1 MKKRILSLVLAVLLV
16 FSCLSSVAMAES
28 EEYYDVPDL
37 YGMYNAAAITNM
49 VCDGFAK
56 GENAS
61 FSFIINYLIYYD
73 AFGETNIE
81 VTYEDYTYG
90 AWQFTY
96 DDFIAIVDAN
106 FANFSEDEVK
116 AGLMEMN
123 AYDTEKNTVTIE
135 PFGGFGGGFYYY
147 AEDDIDLGNGEWE
160 VSGMVLDYEVNYYP
174 DCDETIASL
183 RPGYDYV
190 IGYDEEGKERY
201 EIVGARTKVNI
212 ITEDGV
218 AKING
223 FTDVDY
229 HVYNGVLYP
238 MTETDNGPMRKVFMY
253 LDEGSDV
260 SILTTAVA
268 VPLYN
273 ETAEIWF
280 PMSEITFT
288 VDIADGFLLNSTE
301 VYCGWDLLE
310 IQPDEDGIYTVPAGD
325 DSIFI
330 DVYTDRE
337 IIDTK
342 EKFDDVEE
350 KWYKDYVDYAV
361 TYELFNGVSDTEFA
375 PNQSM
380 TRGMFVTV
388 LSRLSGENLEGAD
401 FESVFDDV
409 ADGRYYS
416 DAIAWAAT
424 NDIVNGLSETEFGV
438 NENITREQMC
448 TMLVRFAD
456 YMWIELSTDVEKAE
470 FADNADISKWAKDAV
485 YACQQAGI
493 VNGVTA
499 TTFEPKGTATRGQVA
514 KILSIFHQDY
524 LNW

>member
-1 MKKRILSLVLAVLLV
+1 M
-16 FSCLSSVAMAES
+16 
-28 EEYYDVPDL
+28 
-37 YGMYNAAAITNM
+37 
-49 VCDGFAK
+49 
-56 GENAS
+56 
-61 FSFIINYLIYYD
+61 
-73 AFGETNIE
+73 
-81 VTYEDYTYG
+81 
-90 AWQFTY
+90 
-96 DDFIAIVDAN
+96 
-106 FANFSEDEVK
+106 
-116 AGLMEMN
+116 
-123 AYDTEKNTVTIE
+123 
-135 PFGGFGGGFYYY
+135 
-147 AEDDIDLGNGEWE
+147 
-160 VSGMVLDYEVNYYP
+160 
-174 DCDETIASL
+174 
-183 RPGYDYV
+183 
-190 IGYDEEGKERY
+190 
-201 EIVGARTKVNI
+201 
-212 ITEDGV
+212 
-218 AKING
+218 
-223 FTDVDY
+223 
-229 HVYNGVLYP
+229 
-238 MTETDNGPMRKVFMY
+238 
-253 LDEGSDV
+253 
-260 SILTTAVA
+260 
-268 VPLYN
+268 
-273 ETAEIWF
+273 
-280 PMSEITFT
+280 
-288 VDIADGFLLNSTE
+288 
-301 VYCGWDLLE
+301 
-310 IQPDEDGIYTVPAGD
+310 
-325 DSIFI
+325 
-330 DVYTDRE
+330 YTDRE

-416 DAIAWAAT
+416 DAIAWAAA